1 MPNKVFGSGRSINMA
16 GGGNIIHDLVHKQDL
31 KSLTELV
38 HLSDPNKL
46 HELTLQMNNNG
57 LTPLELSL
65 QTNSSVGQKI
75 YHLLG
80 GESLSGGDFS
90 NVSGLYDSLTS
101 ISQLG
106 GSNIPYVGEYQSR
119 ASKESGHK
127 LASEMRREKEFNNKI
142 AYHNNDK
149 SWNTDE
155 WSNAINYKV
164 QGGWTEAVMG
174 QHGGA
179 DSSEESDEESSEFE
193 DSEEISNEYDARS
206 DPDENDDSYDNDSG
220 SESELSRHLTI
231 GASSSDAYIYNYGKS
246 DNDYRTSRVN
256 SYRNTNVSKES
267 SSESI
272 SSDDDMSDSSSDNSE
287 MGNRQLISRVREYS
301 EEHKKSSDI
310 YNQAVK
316 QIMEKLGVDE
326 DTAKTYRA
334 VIKVHLEDKQG
345 LKGKEN
351 DTKKMTEMKKI
362 IDGDLKKFMKQYDG
376 KKMDA
381 LFENRKKAAPSTK
394 STKPSSKKTTKQNR
408 YIESENIPFSTSDV
422 YSGWE

>member
-46 HELTLQMNNNG
+46 RELTLQMNNNG

-80 GESLSGGDFS
+80 GYNLSGGDFS
-90 NVSGLYDSLTS
+90 NVTGLYDSLTS

-119 ASKESGHK
+119 ASKEYDNK
-127 LASEMRREKEFNNKI
+127 LASEMKREKEFNNKI
-142 AYHNNDK
+142 AYRDNNE
-149 SWNTDE
+149 SWDTNE

-179 DSSEESDEESSEFE
+179 DSSEEFDDEGSEFDEESSEFDEDDNVDVISDSGDAE
-193 DSEEISNEYDARS
+193 DSISNEYDNRPS
-206 DPDENDDSYDNDSG
+206 DSDD
-220 SESELSRHLTI
+220 ELSRHLTI
-231 GASSSDAYIYNYGKS
+231 GATSSDAYIYNYGKS

-256 SYRNTNVSKES
+256 SYRNANVSEDS

-272 SSDDDMSDSSSDNSE
+272 SSDDSLSSSDNGE
-287 MGNRQLISRVREYS
+287 WGNKQLISRVREYS
-301 EEHKKSSDI
+301 EEHK
-310 YNQAVK
+310 NQA
-316 QIMEKLGVDE
+316 ICTIKL
-326 DTAKTYRA
+326 
-334 VIKVHLEDKQG
+334 
-345 LKGKEN
+345 
-351 DTKKMTEMKKI
+351 
-362 IDGDLKKFMKQYDG
+362 
-376 KKMDA
+376 
-381 LFENRKKAAPSTK
+381 
-394 STKPSSKKTTKQNR
+394 
-408 YIESENIPFSTSDV
+408 
-422 YSGWE
+422 